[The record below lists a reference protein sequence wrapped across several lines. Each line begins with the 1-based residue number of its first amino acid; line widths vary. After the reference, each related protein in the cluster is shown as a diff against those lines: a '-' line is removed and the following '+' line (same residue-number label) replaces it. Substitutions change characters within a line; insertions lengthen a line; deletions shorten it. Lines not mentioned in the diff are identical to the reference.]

1 MVLKFRN
8 RYCAQVAALVLCL
21 ALPSLA
27 FAGAKIKIDDTKYFQ
42 IGMGFRANLNTV
54 EDAAP
59 DSTGTDSFDIAVNNM
74 RLYTVSQ
81 VHKNIQIE
89 YNTELSSGTSDGTTD
104 SAMRVRLLDAVAK
117 FNFAPIEIWVGR
129 HLPPSDRANLDGPFY
144 LNAAWA
150 YPMVQSFGNLGIN
163 AGRDNGISIHGDV
176 GGGKFKWAYG
186 AFEGRTNNTNTDSN
200 PDQKDN
206 VKHTARIDFALG
218 DPEPGFYTG
227 STYFG
232 AKNLTT
238 IGFAWHHETD
248 GVGTSGSAKDFTGI
262 SGDILI
268 ERALGNGAVGTLE
281 GAYYDWDTNDK
292 QDSTILQ
299 GESYLVQA
307 SYLMPGKTSIGGGIE
322 GQLQPYVRYQGYNR
336 SMKNTTG
343 NTGFKSSREAG
354 LNYVIDAFNAKIT
367 GLWKQDEDVSE
378 LDTFMMAMQF
388 QL

>member
-8 RYCAQVAALVLCL
+8 KYCAQVAALVLCL

-54 EDAAP
+54 EDGAP
-59 DSTGTDSFDIAVNNM
+59 NTTGTDSFDIAVNNM
-74 RLYTVSQ
+74 RIYTVSQ

-129 HLPPSDRANLDGPFY
+129 HLPPSDRSNLDGPFY
-144 LNAAWA
+144 LNAAYT
-150 YPMVQSFGNLGIN
+150 YPMIQSFGNLGIF
-163 AGRDNGISIHGDV
+163 AGRDNGISIHGDI

-186 AFEGRTNNTNTDSN
+186 AFEGLTGAASA
-200 PDQKDN
+200 DQKDN
-206 VKHTARIDFALG
+206 LRHTASFTAALG
-218 DPEPGFYTG
+218 DAEPGFYTG

-238 IGFAWHHETD
+238 ISLVWHHEED
-248 GVGTSGSAKDFTGI
+248 GVGTSGSPKDFTGV
-262 SGDILI
+262 SADILI

-281 GAYYDWDTNDK
+281 GAVYDWDTD
-292 QDSTILQ
+292 DSFDNTITQ
-299 GESYLVQA
+299 GESFLVQA
-307 SYLMPGKTSIGGGIE
+307 SYLMPGKSSIGGGIE
-322 GQLQPYVRYQGYNR
+322 GRFQPYVRYQGFNR
-336 SMKNTTG
+336 DMKNDTAKTG
-343 NTGFKSSREAG
+343 YKSSREVG
-354 LNYVIDAFNAKIT
+354 LNYVIDGFNAKLT
-367 GLWKQDEDVSE
+367 GFWKQDEDVNE